1 MYKEMKARLGQ
12 KGGIRNKKTMWELL
26 ADELNKK
33 YSGLLTPL
41 QVQNKWKSLER
52 AYKRTLI
59 KNKQSGEAATHCD
72 FERELEEVLGKE
84 HSIKPIVLYS
94 AGKKISRNE
103 SGEMLPESVDEE
115 PERTEPTDSEQSRS
129 SSETRK
135 APRKDNSAL
144 AKLFAKMEELEEK
157 RAERHREK
165 MQLLERLVSACE
177 KRQ

>member
-1 MYKEMKARLGQ
+1 MFCYR
-12 KGGIRNKKTMWELL
+12 
-26 ADELNKK
+26 
-33 YSGLLTPL
+33 
-41 QVQNKWKSLER
+41 
-52 AYKRTLI
+52 
-59 KNKQSGEAATHCD
+59 
-72 FERELEEVLGKE
+72 
-84 HSIKPIVLYS
+84 
-94 AGKKISRNE
+94 
-103 SGEMLPESVDEE
+103 LPESVDEE